1 MTTESLCSYPPSQR
15 RWAGGC
21 RRCRGILA
29 ATARWRSP
37 LGPRTDMFVNPAG
50 TDVVLNAPRLVFA
63 PAGDFMLSA
72 RVTVEFAGTYDAG
85 VLLLYAGERSWAKLC
100 FEYSPQQEPMIVSVV
115 TQGFSDDANAYV
127 VAGNQTFLRSRG
139 WGARWRFTP
148 RKMARTGEMIRNF
161 TLEPSAALTA
171 GFVAQSPTGDG
182 CRATFADIV
191 YTPER
196 LADLRSGV

>member
-1 MTTESLCSYPPSQR
+1 VA
-15 RWAGGC
+15 WNIGDAGA
-21 RRCRGILA
+21 LA
-29 ATARWRSP
+29 ITA
-37 LGPRTDMFVNPAG
+37 GPRTDMFVNPAG
-50 TDVVLNAPRLVFA
+50 TDATLNAPRLVFA

-72 RVTVEFAGTYDAG
+72 RVTVGFVATYDAG

-100 FEYSPQQEPMIVSVV
+100 FEYSPQKEPMIVSVV

-127 VAGNQTFLRSRG
+127 VEGNQTFLRVSQLGRAFAFHASG
-139 WGARWRFTP
+139 DGAYWRL
-148 RKMARTGEMIRNF
+148 IRNF
-161 TLEPSAALTA
+161 TLDPPAPIVA

-182 CRATFADIV
+182 CTATFADIT